1 MSRGGPLGSNMRIN
15 VEDAPMHRGGLGGI
29 HNAGGAGGRQV
40 QDRTYFFGIVRSV
53 PDTESLLIIFI
64 LDHSDRKCRNWK
76 QRFNDSNEK
85 QIPLPKTINNTSL

>member
-40 QDRTYFFGIVRSV
+40 QDRTYFFGIVR
-53 PDTESLLIIFI
+53 
-64 LDHSDRKCRNWK
+64 
-76 QRFNDSNEK
+76 
-85 QIPLPKTINNTSL
+85 